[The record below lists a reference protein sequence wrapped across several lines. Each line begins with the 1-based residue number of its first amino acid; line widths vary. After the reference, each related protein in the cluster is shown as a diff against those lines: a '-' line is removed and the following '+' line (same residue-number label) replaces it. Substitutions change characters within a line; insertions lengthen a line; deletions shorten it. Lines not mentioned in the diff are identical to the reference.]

1 MKVKKTEYK
10 LSPSILACC
19 KDSRPCSTESQ
30 YRLDALV
37 TQDQHLCLTH
47 LLLLVSEV
55 CCIPV
60 DWKSKCNHFDCHI
73 LEIEVDFSSPELC
86 SG

>member
-1 MKVKKTEYK
+1 MITFHPSFVHSCVCLLTFSND
-10 LSPSILACC
+10 LSS
-19 KDSRPCSTESQ
+19 
-30 YRLDALV
+30 
-37 TQDQHLCLTH
+37 
-47 LLLLVSEV
+47 LVSEV